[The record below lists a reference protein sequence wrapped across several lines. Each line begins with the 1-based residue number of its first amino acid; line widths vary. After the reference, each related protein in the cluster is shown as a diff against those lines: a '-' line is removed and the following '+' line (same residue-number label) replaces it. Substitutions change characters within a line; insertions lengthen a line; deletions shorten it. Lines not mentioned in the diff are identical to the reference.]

1 MSNIDLTNEDV
12 KVIAGEPGPES
23 CNPLQYWD
31 VSAKRCKLLQIYF
44 GNFSDLFKISMR
56 STAIPAEEEAS
67 VMRRQRVFPSGFV
80 NPTTTGDDPENR

>member
-31 VSAKRCKLLQIYF
+31 VSAKQCKLLQIYF
-44 GNFSDLFKISMR
+44 GNFSDLFTISMR

-67 VMRRQRVFPSGFV
+67 IMRRQLLAMTQKIV
-80 NPTTTGDDPENR
+80 NVTETQIEI